1 MKDASSMVS
10 PSPPIPPQ
18 GSGNPESRV
27 TVWFLCVL
35 QDDSFYRESTPAFTT
50 TQRLAGWGEI
60 FFFFFDGGKIPLSSF
75 FFLIAVIHH
84 ADCMKRFVFVPK
96 WWILESYHYL
106 SVQRFVVVV
115 ENFRVWFGCSLHNL
129 QHATTWSPQTCILNM
144 IIVLIFR
151 LLCLLVLLPH
161 PLLKLFLF
169 STQFATPHD
178 MLHMRTKYVH
188 KSTVLWWKKR
198 RSSRKLWIGSNVPTV
213 LKIWRKFWNF

>member
-1 MKDASSMVS
+1 MQVAW
-10 PSPPIPPQ
+10 SPPLPPFPLKVRETLRAEWLF
-18 GSGNPESRV
+18 GFCVCCRTTASTESLHQLSRQ
-27 TVWFLCVL
+27 LNGL
-35 QDDSFYRESTPAFTT
+35 
-50 TQRLAGWGEI
+50 LAEVR
-60 FFFFFDGGKIPLSSF
+60 FFFFVLTEVRYPCPLF

-144 IIVLIFR
+144 IIVLIFK